1 MLCTF
6 PKENSQFSFV
16 FPGSKI
22 PLVFLSSAKVGT
34 HKRIGTTRI
43 MSDFHRRTL
52 PSRSS
57 LFLDNGSVRRYN
69 FSSG

>member
-6 PKENSQFSFV
+6 PKENSQFPFV
-16 FPGSKI
+16 FPGSKFF
-22 PLVFLSSAKVGT
+22 LVFLPPAEAGP

-69 FSSG
+69 FSDS